1 MLPQSDLGREDV
13 TLSGG
18 VISVRGLSAAEMTAV
33 GKLAGADQNVLS
45 IAYATGEPHADVKAW
60 YHAETTSA
68 ADVMLLTD
76 VIARLSGM
84 DRGARFQGATGNDVV
99 VQRPGT

>member
-1 MLPQSDLGREDV
+1 MLPASDLGREDV
-13 TLSGG
+13 ALSGG
-18 VISVRGLSAAEMTAV
+18 TISVRGLTAAEMTAV
-33 GKLAGADQNVLS
+33 GKLTGGDQNVLS
-45 IAYATGEPHADVKAW
+45 IAYATGEDHAGVKAW
-60 YHAETTSA
+60 YYSESTSA

-84 DRGARFQGATGNDVV
+84 TGGARFQSATSNDVV